1 VTGSMTGGADPTG
14 PVPPRPPAPRA
25 SRWADLPWVWAVP
38 VIALLIGG
46 WLGINA
52 LIERGPTIRISFAT
66 GEGIDAGRTT
76 IQYKNV
82 VLGKVV
88 RVGLS
93 PDRSKVIATAE
104 MTRDAEPLLH
114 ADTKFWVVR
123 PHVGLSGVSGLG
135 TLVSGAYIGM
145 LPGRGTG
152 DTRDFA
158 GLEQPP
164 PEQGLV
170 RGQEYELIADQ
181 LRGLG
186 AGAPAYYHGV
196 QVGEITGHELSDK
209 DGTVRL
215 DLFIYEPHQA
225 LIHENSRFWVS
236 AGFQISV
243 NAQGLQVGTESLQ
256 TLLTGGVVF
265 ETPGDAQA
273 GPVSP
278 PGSTFRLYPDPRAA
292 EESADPLRVSYRLYF
307 PGSLAGLAVD
317 APVEL
322 RGLPIGRVSALRIEY
337 DPATDVIRV
346 PVTIE
351 IAPHRIFLPG
361 EAATPISGVGD
372 ANRMFERLVA
382 AGLRARLD
390 SGNLL
395 TGSRVVA
402 LDFVDNAPPA
412 RMVQTERYPE
422 LPTVAGS
429 GIEEI
434 THSASTFL
442 DRLAALPLGE
452 LIGDLRNMVRH
463 VDSVAGSPALKRSLQ
478 SLDQTLANAERLT
491 HDAQQQVGP
500 LLAKL
505 NIASDQLNGT
515 LALLGNDPRSGTDL
529 AHTMSEL
536 KNAAQSVRALADY
549 LERHPE
555 ALIAGKPQEA
565 AHR

>member
-1 VTGSMTGGADPTG
+1 VTGGMTGADPAG
-14 PVPPRPPAPRA
+14 PVPPRPPAPRPR
-25 SRWADLPWVWAVP
+25 SWADLPWVWAVP
-38 VIALLIGG
+38 VVALLIAA
-46 WLGINA
+46 WLGVSA
-52 LIERGPTIRISFAT
+52 VVERGPTIRISFDT

-93 PDRSKVIATAE
+93 ADRTKVIATAE
-104 MTRDAEPLLH
+104 MTRDAEPLLR
-114 ADTKFWVVR
+114 AQTRFWVVR

-135 TLVSGAYIGM
+135 TLVSGAYIGL
-145 LPGRGTG
+145 LPGDGAAGR
-152 DTRDFA
+152 RDFA
-158 GLEQPP
+158 GLEHAP

-170 RGQEYELIADQ
+170 RGQEYVLISDQ

-186 AGAPAYYHGV
+186 DGAPAYYHGV

-209 DGTVRL
+209 DGTVSL
-215 DLFIYEPHQA
+215 HLYIYEPHQA
-225 LIHENSRFWVS
+225 LVHDDSRFWVS

-243 NAQGLQVGTESLQ
+243 NAQGLQVGTETLQ

-265 ETPGDAQA
+265 ETPAAALA
-273 GPVSP
+273 GAVSP
-278 PGSTFRLYPDPRAA
+278 PGATFRLYPDPRTA
-292 EESADPLRVSYRLYF
+292 EESRDPLRVSYRLYF

-317 APVEL
+317 APVAL
-322 RGLPIGRVSALRIEY
+322 RGLPIGRVSAVHIEY
-337 DPATDVIRV
+337 DPATDQIRV

-361 EAATPISGVGD
+361 ETAQVSGTAD
-372 ANRMFERLVA
+372 ANSMFQRLVA
-382 AGLRARLD
+382 RGLRARLE

-395 TGSRVVA
+395 TGGRLVA
-402 LDFVDNAPPA
+402 LDFLDNAPPGK
-412 RMVQTERYPE
+412 MVAAEPYPE

-434 THSASTFL
+434 TRSASRIL
-442 DRLAALPLGE
+442 DKLAALPLGDM
-452 LIGDLRNMVRH
+452 IGEVRDMVRH
-463 VDSVAGSPALKRSLQ
+463 IDTVAASPALRRSLQ

-491 HDAQQQVGP
+491 RDAQQQVGP

-505 NIASDQLNGT
+505 NTASDQLNGT
-515 LALLGNDPRSGTDL
+515 LGLLGNDPRSGSDL
-529 AHTMSEL
+529 AHTMAEL
-536 KNAAQSVRALADY
+536 KSAAQSVRALADY

-565 AHR
+565 ARR